1 MNVMQSSTLSQPH
14 LNEQTL
20 RGLRCRTPFF
30 AFSRRALSDNFHAY
44 QKHLPAKT
52 EICYAMKA
60 NSEEPVLR
68 ALHETGASF
77 EVASK
82 YELAL
87 LKKIRVPAHRIIHGS
102 AVKPTDDI
110 CEFVKYGVDRFAFDS
125 EQELL
130 KIAKYA
136 PHARVYVRALVD
148 DRSGCMVN
156 LSEKFGASLNDAIV
170 LLLKAKELGM
180 TPYGISFNVGSQ
192 ATNARAWARGI
203 KDVSGA
209 MSRLLRR
216 GVKIQVINLGGGFP
230 HSYRPDQ
237 VLPTIEEIS
246 EHIGEAMKGLP
257 YPVDFIVEPG
267 RGLVANTFALVTSV
281 IGKNRRSNSHWLY
294 LDAGVYNALME
305 SLTCQ
310 GNTKYRV
317 ASLNG
322 HLSVAK
328 GEFILTGPTGD
339 SLDVIDRSVFLP
351 AETDAGDRL
360 AIYDTG
366 AYTLSLATA
375 FNGFLKPKIKALP

>member
-1 MNVMQSSTLSQPH
+1 MNVMQSSTLSQPD

-30 AFSRRALSDNFHAY
+30 VFSRRALIGNFQAY

-60 NSEEPVLR
+60 NSEGPVLR
-68 ALHETGASF
+68 TLHETGASF
-77 EVASK
+77 EVAST

-87 LKKIRVPAHRIIHGS
+87 LKKIGVPSHRIIHGS
-102 AVKPTDDI
+102 AVKPTDHI
-110 CEFVKYGVDRFAFDS
+110 YEFVKYGVDRFAFDS

-148 DRSGCMVN
+148 DRSDYVCN
-156 LSEKFGASLNDAIV
+156 LSEKFGASLEAAVV

-192 ATNARAWARGI
+192 ARNKNAWARGI

-209 MSRLLRR
+209 MTRLLAK
-216 GVKIQVINLGGGFP
+216 GIKIQVVNLGGGFP
-230 HSYRPDQ
+230 HSYQHDQ
-237 VLPTIEEIS
+237 SVPIIEEIS
-246 EHIGEAMKGLP
+246 ECIREAMKGLP
-257 YPVDFIVEPG
+257 YPVTFIVEPG

-281 IGKNRRSNSHWLY
+281 IGRNRRSNDHWLY

-310 GNTKYRV
+310 LNAKYRV

-322 HLSVAK
+322 HSSTFK
-328 GEFILTGPTGD
+328 DEFILTGPTGD
-339 SLDVIDRSVFLP
+339 GLDVINRSVLLP

-375 FNGFLKPKIKALP
+375 FNGFLKPKIKVLY